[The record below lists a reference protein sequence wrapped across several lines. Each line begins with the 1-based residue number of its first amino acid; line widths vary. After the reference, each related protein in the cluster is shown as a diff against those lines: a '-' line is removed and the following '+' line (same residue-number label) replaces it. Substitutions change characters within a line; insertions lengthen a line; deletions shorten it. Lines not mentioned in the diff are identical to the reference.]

1 MKNILIILLF
11 LFAFQAC
18 TNTSSYESAG
28 EPILLSEVL
37 NTASCVFFT
46 EDEESNPVVSW
57 VEVDSLDNK
66 YFYFANWISEQQ
78 KFSLPKPIPIASNA
92 SIHEEGMPK
101 IAFKGDG
108 IMIALY
114 ETNVPV
120 ENSRFGLSDL
130 IYITSDDRGESWSSP
145 QPVQD
150 KESLVGSRSFANILR
165 LGDGEVAV
173 SWLDSNPLDPESGRP
188 VKFAKTN
195 GNEGFGEATVLEP
208 YACQCCRTAIS
219 DDGNGNISVV
229 YRDILPGSVRDISVS
244 KSSNNGDTFEDPIP
258 FSNDQ
263 WVVEGCPHNGPSVVS
278 KEGTSYVAW
287 YTGSQQ
293 NGVFYAELDQD
304 NDMSAKRCLDVDGRF
319 VQLCLLSDGT
329 RVAAFNKNYKQDGS
343 MFSKIIVNK
352 INDQGIFQK
361 EITQEK
367 SHASYPVIQELDNES
382 VLVAWS
388 DDGKV
393 YYTSVNTT
401 AVSDRAEEP
410 RSLALNV
417 GSEINVELSSETDP
431 VCGMHIGSKTKVQNT
446 VEHNGKRLG
455 FCGELC
461 KKQFL
466 EKNKI
471 AI

>member
-1 MKNILIILLF
+1 MF
-11 LFAFQAC
+11 VFQSC
-18 TNTSSYESAG
+18 TYVPPNREEEST
-28 EPILLSEVL
+28 LLSAVS
-37 NTASCVFFT
+37 NKASCVFLT
-46 EDEESNPVVSW
+46 TDEKNNPVISW
-57 VEVDSLDNK
+57 VETDSADNH
-66 YFYFANWISEQQ
+66 YFYFANWIAEEK
-78 KFSLPKPIPIASNA
+78 KFGSSKLIPIASNT

-101 IAFKGDG
+101 IAFKGNG
-108 IMIALY
+108 TMIALY

-130 IYITSDDRGESWSSP
+130 IYTLSHDKGGTWTDP
-145 QPVQD
+145 KPVQS

-165 LGDGEVAV
+165 LGDGEVGV
-173 SWLDSNPLDPESGRP
+173 SWLDSDPVHSDKGRP
-188 VKFAKTN
+188 VKFAKT
-195 GNEGFGEATVLEP
+195 EGGGGFSEAAVLEP

-219 DDGNGNISVV
+219 DDGEGNISVV

-244 KSSNNGDTFEDPIP
+244 KSSNYGDAFEDPIP

-293 NGVFYAELDQD
+293 NGVFYAELDQ
-304 NDMSAKRCLDVDGRF
+304 NNHMSAKRCLDVDGRF
-319 VQLCLLSDGT
+319 VQLCLVSDGT
-329 RVAAFNKNYKQDGS
+329 RVAAFNKNYQQDGS
-343 MFSKIIVNK
+343 MFSKIVLNK
-352 INDQGIFQK
+352 INDLGIFQK
-361 EITQEK
+361 EVTQEK

-393 YYTSVNTT
+393 YYTSVNT
-401 AVSDRAEEP
+401 AVISDRAEEP

-417 GSEINVELSSETDP
+417 GSEIHVELSSETDP
-431 VCGMHIGSKTKVQNT
+431 VCGMHIGSKTKIQNT

-466 EKNKI
+466 EKNKTSI
-471 AI
+471 